1 MAAENANRAKSQFL
15 ANMSHEL
22 RTPMNAILGMI
33 DVALPKTDNPVVSD
47 CLQTARGSADL
58 LLTLVNDLLDSAKIE
73 SGKLELESAPFS
85 LRKMLDQLAR
95 VLAVRASEKGLAF
108 YCRAPDEIP
117 DAVVGDRM
125 RLQQILLNLA
135 GNAVKFTERG
145 EVEVTLRVQQEGVAM
160 EPVATAPQCN
170 ALPPSTVLLEFAVRD
185 TGMGIP
191 SEGLKL
197 LFQPFAQADASMAR
211 RFGGTGLGLSISK
224 NLVEMMDGR
233 IWVESELGKGSTFS
247 FVVQLG
253 LAKEPLPDFDVSYA
267 LPTTACARCACSWRK
282 TTGQTRN
289 WRRISCKTEATWW
302 RSPTM
307 ANRRSNW
314 RGKTTTTWS

>member
-108 YCRAPDEIP
+108 YRRPP
-117 DAVVGDRM
+117 TKYRTPRRRPHAVK
-125 RLQQILLNLA
+125 QILLNLA

-145 EVEVTLRVQQEGVAM
+145 EVEVTRVRKKAGRWNRSPRA
-160 EPVATAPQCN
+160 QCN

-211 RFGGTGLGLSISK
+211 RFGGTGLGLFHLEEPGG
-224 NLVEMMDGR
+224 NDGR
-233 IWVESELGKGSTFS
+233 TDLGRER
-247 FVVQLG
+247 V
-253 LAKEPLPDFDVSYA
+253 
-267 LPTTACARCACSWRK
+267 
-282 TTGQTRN
+282 GQ
-289 WRRISCKTEATWW
+289 
-302 RSPTM
+302 
-307 ANRRSNW
+307 
-314 RGKTTTTWS
+314 GQHV